1 MALTL
6 LVCAI
11 TLTPCVSMNVVSGR
25 YPNRDQSR
33 LDGWSLER
41 RRALI
46 LVDRDRR
53 PSIFRKMMR
62 PGTTNLISVPEFEE
76 LMSVSLPPIR
86 VVRSRIP
93 RRPKCPFFPRSEIAG
108 SIPVPL
114 SSTRRVRSRAY
125 LSSISNR
132 LAPECVHALRMAS

>member
-1 MALTL
+1 MALTFL
-6 LVCAI
+6 LCAV

-25 YPNRDQSR
+25 YPNRNQSR

-46 LVDRDRR
+46 LLDKDRL
-53 PSIFRKMMR
+53 PSIFRKMIR
-62 PGTTNLISVPEFEE
+62 PGTTSLISVPEFEE

-86 VVRSRIP
+86 AVRSRIP
-93 RRPKCPFFPRSEIAG
+93 RRPKCPSFPRSEIAG